1 MRISDWSSD
10 VCSSDLAPEFVQL
23 LPTAIGPEGAVAIP
37 GRNLLAVSNETD
49 LIEDGGVRSHVTLYS
64 YGEGPAQYPMVVSG
78 SDHSG
83 RPIGFGALSGLAAD
97 PRRPDILYSVN
108 DSVYPMQP
116 TILPLD
122 AQQVPARLGKA
133 TPLTP
138 GGSPAPP
145 LELARI

>member
-1 MRISDWSSD
+1 MCVFADCFHFYCFFFFVNEKTAYDLLISDWSSD
-10 VCSSDLAPEFVQL
+10 VCSSDLVLSERGSAIGVYRDTGSAPEFVQL

-83 RPIGFGALSGLAAD
+83 RPIGFGAQIGRAHVCTPVTNAH
-97 PRRPDILYSVN
+97 IVC
-108 DSVYPMQP
+108 
-116 TILPLD
+116 
-122 AQQVPARLGKA
+122 RL
-133 TPLTP
+133 
-138 GGSPAPP
+138 
-145 LELARI
+145 

>member
-1 MRISDWSSD
+1 MEVKQFGATNYLFVLSERGSAIGVYRDTGS
-10 VCSSDLAPEFVQL
+10 APEFVQL

-83 RPIGFGALSGLAAD
+83 RPIGFGDRKS
-97 PRRPDILYSVN
+97 
-108 DSVYPMQP
+108 
-116 TILPLD
+116 T
-122 AQQVPARLGKA
+122 RLN
-133 TPLTP
+133 
-138 GGSPAPP
+138 SSH
-145 LELARI
+145 